1 MLRLRI
7 LTSPLV
13 RRRRSDDLER
23 SGSSSPTTPR
33 DPHTSSS
40 RRTPAPSLTAQT
52 AAEGR
57 RRRRRAASAG
67 VPVRRR
73 VDERS
78 VGRAAAGTRGTVI
91 TTPHRDHLSST
102 HLPLPLAALCNGPR
116 LHPPA
121 SPRPPLRRCPA
132 SRSSSRSA
140 ARRGPNPPRHHPSRP
155 APTQRPDADITPLWP
170 SRLRLQAG
178 ASHARAAAARVVRT
192 PRPRHAHEPFP
203 PPSSSPSLLTLPP
216 PPPSLLRAIATR
228 ATLSR
233 RSRRPATPPRLLP
246 DISQISRRHLADT
259 SQTPRRQRQ
268 EGPRAGGEGGGVEGG
283 GGGRGETW
291 PRHMAE
297 THGRET
303 WPRDMAETHG
313 ARGVWACRRRG
324 VASPSSSHPRPERAA
339 RTRLGTF

>member
-1 MLRLRI
+1 MAGLVMPWMLSRSTLRWRFAPPLPRPLPPFPRPDMSACVGCVVGAPLSPRRASFPGIRVRVKGKPLQRRAASRPEGPRAHSPARAAWPPSPPSSSARTAASPSPTDARRSSRPLGRIVQPQGSPTRRRKRRAAALQACTVLCVLICVQAGNQVSGHPPYSHLAECHFHISREPLSLNCALLFRHCALLASTHLMRRLQI

-116 LHPPA
+116 
-121 SPRPPLRRCPA
+121 
-132 SRSSSRSA
+132 
-140 ARRGPNPPRHHPSRP
+140 
-155 APTQRPDADITPLWP
+155 
-170 SRLRLQAG
+170 
-178 ASHARAAAARVVRT
+178 
-192 PRPRHAHEPFP
+192 
-203 PPSSSPSLLTLPP
+203 
-216 PPPSLLRAIATR
+216 
-228 ATLSR
+228 
-233 RSRRPATPPRLLP
+233 
-246 DISQISRRHLADT
+246 
-259 SQTPRRQRQ
+259 
-268 EGPRAGGEGGGVEGG
+268 
-283 GGGRGETW
+283 
-291 PRHMAE
+291 
-297 THGRET
+297 
-303 WPRDMAETHG
+303 
-313 ARGVWACRRRG
+313 
-324 VASPSSSHPRPERAA
+324 
-339 RTRLGTF
+339 